1 MSTKPLSIF
10 DGRYRNASE
19 WLTKYFT
26 EDVYIQVRYMIECAW
41 LDTLCE
47 QIPKCVQDC
56 PIIPPNYHEQINKIR
71 SMCDVQR
78 IRELERE
85 TRHDVKAIELYLK
98 ERLAVDGV
106 GIPMEWVHMCL
117 TSQDVNSLAQSII
130 LSHGLQVM
138 FSRAR
143 DNVLNTFQDTI
154 NGNAEWYRSLYN
166 LSPPGVGVNLGKR
179 QCLDPGFQAQGQWY
193 TPMLAHTHGQP
204 AVPTTLNRE
213 LCTHMKRIFTT
224 LRNIDQMDITFKFGG
239 AIGNWAAGAYAFP
252 EIPPEKWEACFMR
265 RITHPSKYPAY
276 LAEDIHL
283 PNGRKLIR
291 SGDTADSGSATQG
304 RGYAEGMGTIPCTT
318 QTDDYSSYYRLFN
331 ELCLLMRQIRAFAD
345 YIRALIHDEYL
356 VQRPVASETGSST
369 MPQKVNPIHFENVK
383 ANTEL
388 AIAVLRSIGDTCMM
402 GEYQRDMSDSTA
414 LRSLSTA
421 FGYIGIVIDQLH
433 QGLDRVHPNPEHM
446 RAELDRHPEVI
457 MEAIQTVCRRYNIP
471 AAYEMAKE
479 FSRGRSGQITLEQ
492 IRSEFIA
499 KIPGIPEEARSRLLT
514 LEPSAYLGWIYQPP
528 KLTTVPVVEHFI

>member
-1 MSTKPLSIF
+1 MSDSPLSVF

-26 EDVYIQVRYMIECAW
+26 EDVYIQVRFMIECAW

-47 QIPKCVQDC
+47 QIPKFVQDC
-56 PIIPPNYHEQINKIR
+56 PIIPPNYREQIDKIR
-71 SMCDVQR
+71 SKCDVGR

-85 TRHDVKAIELYLK
+85 TRHDVKAIELYVK
-98 ERLAVDGV
+98 ERLANEGV
-106 GIPMEWVHMCL
+106 GIPSEWVHMCL

-130 LSHGLQVM
+130 LSHGLLVM
-138 FSRAR
+138 VSRAR
-143 DNVLNTFQDTI
+143 DNVLNTFLDTV
-154 NGNAEWYRSLYN
+154 NGNIE
-166 LSPPGVGVNLGKR
+166 
-179 QCLDPGFQAQGQWY
+179 WY

-213 LCTHMKRIFTT
+213 ICTHMTHIYTT
-224 LRNIDQMDITFKFGG
+224 LNNISGMDITFKFGG

-252 EIPPEKWEACFMR
+252 EIPHENWEACFMR
-265 RITHPSKYPAY
+265 NITHSRKYPEY
-276 LAEDIHL
+276 LAEDISL
-283 PNGRKLIR
+283 PRGRKLIR
-291 SGDTADSGSATQG
+291 SSG
-304 RGYAEGMGTIPCTT
+304 TT
-318 QTDDYSSYYRLFN
+318 QTDDYSSYYRVFN

-356 VQRPVASETGSST
+356 VQRPVAGETGSST

-433 QGLDRVHPNPEHM
+433 QGLDRVHPNPAHM

-457 MEAIQTVCRRYNIP
+457 MEAIQTTCRRYNIP
-471 AAYEMAKE
+471 NAYEMAKE
-479 FSRGRSGQITLEQ
+479 FCRGRSGQITLEQ

-499 KIPGIPEEARSRLLT
+499 KIPGLPEDARSRLLM
-514 LEPSAYLGWIYQPP
+514 LEPAAYLGWIYQPP
-528 KLTTVPVVEHFI
+528 VYKLTPVQEHFI

>member
-98 ERLAVDGV
+98 ERLAVDCV

-154 NGNAEWYRSLYN
+154 NGNAEWY
-166 LSPPGVGVNLGKR
+166 
-179 QCLDPGFQAQGQWY
+179 C
-193 TPMLAHTHGQP
+193 PMLAHTHGQP

-213 LCTHMKRIFTT
+213 LCTHMKRIFNT

-252 EIPPEKWEACFMR
+252 EIPPEKWEVCFMR
-265 RITHPSKYPAY
+265 NITHSRKYPAY
-276 LAEDIHL
+276 LAEDISL
-283 PNGRKLIR
+283 PKGRKLIR
-291 SGDTADSGSATQG
+291 SGD
-304 RGYAEGMGTIPCTT
+304 TT
-318 QTDDYSSYYRLFN
+318 QTDDYSSYYRVFS
-331 ELCLLMRQIRAFAD
+331 ELCLLMRQIRSFAD

-388 AIAVLRSIGDTCMM
+388 ATAVLRSIGDTCMM

-421 FGYIGIVIDQLH
+421 FGYIGIVIDQLQ

-457 MEAIQTVCRRYNIP
+457 MEAVQTVCRRYNIP

-499 KIPGIPEEARSRLLT
+499 KIPGLPEEARSRLLT
-514 LEPSAYLGWIYQPP
+514 LEPSEYLGWIYQPP
-528 KLTTVPVVEHFI
+528 KLETVPVVEHFI